1 MSYTIKIDLVN
12 DKAQSILN
20 MLQAL
25 ADDYAFLQISNDDE
39 YEHSLTTEQEEELD
53 RRLEIINS
61 KKGVFFSWDEVE
73 KEILE
78 GL

>member
-25 ADDYAFLQISNDDE
+25 ADDYAFLQISNADE

-53 RRLEIINS
+53 R
-61 KKGVFFSWDEVE
+61 
-73 KEILE
+73 
-78 GL
+78 

>member
-12 DKAQSILN
+12 EKAQSILN

-25 ADDYAFLQISNDDE
+25 SDDYPFIQIYNNE
-39 YEHSLTTEQEEELD
+39 YEHSLTPEQEEELD
-53 RRLEIINS
+53 RRLKIINS

-78 GL
+78 EL